1 MSSPS
6 SSPSAIQRNKN
17 VPAVGIDLG
26 TTYSVVAYLDD
37 TGRPVT
43 IVNSEGDLLTPSAV
57 LFDGDNTVIG
67 KEAIKAVATEAD
79 HVAECAKRDLGERTY
94 HRVIEGRRYPPEAIQ
109 AWVLYKV
116 RMDAERQLG
125 KISRVVITVP
135 AYFDE
140 VRRKATQDSGYMAG
154 LEVLDIIN
162 EPTAAAVA
170 FGFQQGFLSPHGSSD
185 RPR

>member
-17 VPAVGIDLG
+17 VPAIGIDLG

-37 TGRPVT
+37 TGRPIT

-67 KEAIKAVATEAD
+67 KEAIKAIASEAN
-79 HVAECAKRDLGERTY
+79 HVAECAKRDLGERTF

-109 AWVLYKV
+109 AWVLNKV
-116 RMDAERQLG
+116 KQDARRQVG
-125 KISRVVITVP
+125 EFTRVVVTVP
-135 AYFDE
+135 AY
-140 VRRKATQDSGYMAG
+140 
-154 LEVLDIIN
+154 
-162 EPTAAAVA
+162 
-170 FGFQQGFLSPHGSSD
+170 
-185 RPR
+185 